1 MSLLEKSG
9 ITRKSIY
16 FKINLVL
23 IVISI
28 ISVFAI
34 DFISYS
40 SGSKAIQKVTFDHLT
55 SLREAQKRTIQDYFS
70 HIRHQI
76 QTFSEDYMIQEALK
90 EFTQAYNELD
100 DVAETFSYGEL
111 QYMEES
117 VKNYYNNEFLPRLNP
132 NLEKARSVENY
143 HVSDPVI
150 NILQYHYIV
159 DNPNATGKKHLLD
172 NTRDGSI
179 YSQVHA
185 KYHPVI
191 KNYLQKFNYYD
202 IFLIDEASGNIVYSV
217 FKEVDFATSLISGPY
232 RNTNFAKAF
241 DIANQAE
248 GRDFVIMVDFD
259 FYHPSY
265 AAPASFIASPIFD
278 GEERLGV
285 LIFQIPIDEINGIL
299 TGDEQWQNYGMGK
312 TGESYLIGEDYSMRS
327 TTRRLLEN
335 PSAYFATLKALDY
348 HENTIA
354 AIKQLNTPILLQ
366 HVRSDAARNA
376 LTGHSGQK
384 VVQGPGGEPV
394 LSSYAPLNITDV
406 NWAILSEIDNKEIM
420 EPINKLGWLV
430 FFTSLLIIALSLLGG
445 VKYSRV
451 LSGRIIRVYD
461 ALKTM
466 AKGEVI
472 EKVNPMHPDEI
483 GLTINEL
490 NNLNQR
496 LNDASQFALAIGKGN
511 FDSDFSPYGITDKL
525 GTSLYQTRESLL
537 ESRKEEEKRM
547 AEDKKRNWTTAGIA
561 KFSEILRQ
569 NHGNINELAYQVASN
584 IVDYI
589 NAVQAAVY
597 ILSREDDQKEFLEFA
612 AAFAHNRRK
621 YQNKRIEIGEGL
633 TGSVVQEGKYRY
645 LKEIPENYFEISS
658 GLGSMKPYSL
668 LVMPLKSDDA
678 IVGVLEIAL
687 LRELETYE
695 IDFIQGIS
703 ETIASTVV
711 VVKINAQTNQL
722 LKESKERELQ
732 MAQQEE
738 EVRQNMEE
746 MAATQE
752 ELQRVKKE
760 EEERHQEM
768 LQSMK
773 GNQKM
778 LIRVLD
784 EVPEKVF
791 LKDKSG
797 KIILANQAVA
807 DVYSKK
813 VEEVIGTTDFDNHD
827 FKDAQEYRAKEEYI
841 MENGAE
847 TFLQTESIT
856 GELRYLKTIK
866 KPFYIDSL
874 KETGL
879 LGIQMDVTETKELE
893 NSEKRINELE
903 KLVTKLQKKK

>member
-23 IVISI
+23 IVITI
-28 ISVFAI
+28 ISVVAI
-34 DFISYS
+34 GLISYS
-40 SGSKAIQKVTFDHLT
+40 SGSKAIKKVTFDHLT
-55 SLREAQKRTIQDYFS
+55 SLREAQKRTLQDYFT
-70 HIRHQI
+70 HIRNQI
-76 QTFSEDYMIQEALK
+76 QTFSEDYMVREAMK
-90 EFTQAYNELD
+90 EFTLAYNELD
-100 DVAETFSYGEL
+100 DVAETYSYGEL

-117 VKNYYNNEFLPRLNP
+117 VKNYYTNEYLSRLNP
-132 NLEKARSVENY
+132 NLEKERSVENY

-159 DNPNATGKKHLLD
+159 DNPNPTGEKHLLY
-172 NTRDGSI
+172 NARDGST
-179 YSQVHA
+179 YSKIHE

-217 FKEVDFATSLISGPY
+217 FKEVDYATSLISGPY

-248 GRDFVIMVDFD
+248 GHDFVIMVDFD

-299 TGDEQWQNYGMGK
+299 TGDGKWQNYGMGK
-312 TGESYLIGEDYSMRS
+312 SGESYLIGEDYTMRS

-335 PSAYFATLKALDY
+335 PTAYFATLKAMDY
-348 HENTIA
+348 NENTIA

-366 HVRSDAARNA
+366 QVRSEAARSA
-376 LTGHSGQK
+376 LTGHSGQE

-406 NWAILSEIDNKEIM
+406 NWAILSEIDNDEIM
-420 EPINKLGWLV
+420 EPVNKLGWLV

-445 VKYSRV
+445 IRYSRV
-451 LSGRIIRVYD
+451 LSGRIIKVYD

-483 GLTINEL
+483 GLTVNEL

-511 FDSDFSPYGITDKL
+511 FDSDFSPYGIKDKL
-525 GTSLYQTRESLL
+525 GTSLYQTRESLI

-547 AEDKKRNWTTAGIA
+547 AEEKKRNWTTAGIA
-561 KFSEILRQ
+561 KFSDILRQ
-569 NHGNINELAYQVASN
+569 NHENINELAYQVSSN
-584 IVDYI
+584 VVSYLD
-589 NAVQAAVY
+589 AVQSAIY
-597 ILSREDDQKEFLEFA
+597 ILNAENEDNKYLEFA
-612 AAFAHNRRK
+612 AAFAHDRRK
-621 YQNKRIEIGEGL
+621 FMQKRIEIGEGL
-633 TGSVVQEGKYRY
+633 AGSVVKEGKYTY
-645 LKEIPENYFEISS
+645 LKEIPEDYFEINS

-668 LVMPLKSDDA
+668 LVMPLKNEDE
-678 IVGVLEIAL
+678 IVGVLEIASL
-687 LRELETYE
+687 KAFDDYE
-695 IDFIQGIS
+695 IEFVQTIS
-703 ETIASTVV
+703 ETIASTLVV
-711 VVKINAQTNQL
+711 VRINAQTNQL
-722 LKESKERELQ
+722 LKESKEKELQ

-746 MAATQE
+746 MSATQE
-752 ELQRVKKE
+752 ELERVKKE
-760 EEERHQEM
+760 EVEKHQEM
-768 LQSMK
+768 LQSVK
-773 GNQKM
+773 ENQKM

-791 LKDKSG
+791 LKDKNG
-797 KIILANQAVA
+797 KIIVANQAVA
-807 DVYSKK
+807 DVYGKT
-813 VEEVIGTTDFDNHD
+813 VDELIGTSDFDHHEL
-827 FKDAQEYRAKEEYI
+827 KEAQEYRAKEQFI

-847 TFLQTESIT
+847 TYIQTEKLT
-856 GELRYLKTIK
+856 GEIKYLKTTK
-866 KPFYIDSL
+866 MPFYIDHL

-879 LGIQMDVTETKELE
+879 LGIQMDVTGQKELE
-893 NSEKRINELE
+893 KSEDRIKELE
-903 KLVTKLQKKK
+903 LIIEQLQKKK

>member
-28 ISVFAI
+28 ISVVAI
-34 DFISYS
+34 GFISYR

-55 SLREAQKRTIQDYFS
+55 SLREAQKRTIQDYFT
-70 HIRHQI
+70 HIRHQM

-117 VKNYYNNEFLPRLNP
+117 VRNYYKNEFLPRLNP

-159 DNPNATGKKHLLD
+159 DNQNATGKKHLLD
-172 NTRDGSI
+172 NTRDGST

-191 KNYLQKFNYYD
+191 KNYLQKFSYYD

-241 DIANQAE
+241 DIANKAE

-265 AAPASFIASPIFD
+265 AAPASFIASPIFN
-278 GEERLGV
+278 GEERIGV

-299 TGDEQWQNYGMGK
+299 TGGEQWQNYGMGK

-335 PSAYFATLKALDY
+335 PSDYFATLKALDY
-348 HENTIA
+348 HENTIT

-376 LTGHSGQK
+376 ITGHSGQK

-406 NWAILSEIDNKEIM
+406 NWAILSEIDNEEIM

-430 FFTSLLIIALSLLGG
+430 FFTSLLIIAITLLGG

-451 LSGRIIRVYD
+451 LSGRIIKVYD

-496 LNDASQFALAIGKGN
+496 LKDSSEFALAIGKGN
-511 FDSDFSPYGITDKL
+511 FESDFSPYSLNDKL
-525 GTSLYQTRESLL
+525 GTSLYQTRESLI
-537 ESRKEEEKRM
+537 ESKKEEEKRI
-547 AEDKKRNWTTAGIA
+547 AEDKKRNWTTTGIA
-561 KFSEILRQ
+561 KFSDILRQ

-584 IVDYI
+584 IASYLDG
-589 NAVQAAVY
+589 VQAAVY
-597 ILSREDDQKEFLEFA
+597 ILTKENENEEYLEFA
-612 AAFAHNRRK
+612 AAFAHDRRK
-621 YQNKRIEIGEGL
+621 YMQKRIEIGEGL
-633 TGSVVQEGKYRY
+633 AGSVVKEGKYTY
-645 LKEIPENYFEISS
+645 LKEIPDDYFEINS
-658 GLGSMKPYSL
+658 GLGSMKPHSL
-668 LVMPLKSDDA
+668 LVMPLKNEDE
-678 IVGVLEIAL
+678 IVGVLEIASL
-687 LRELETYE
+687 KAFEDFE
-695 IDFIQGIS
+695 IEFVQTIS
-703 ETIASTVV
+703 ETIASTIVV
-711 VVKINAQTNQL
+711 VRINAQTNLL
-722 LKESKERELQ
+722 LKESKDKELQ

-752 ELQRVKKE
+752 ELERIKKE
-760 EEERHQEM
+760 EEIKTSEAV
-768 LQSMK
+768 K
-773 GNQKM
+773 TIKNNQKM
-778 LIRVLD
+778 LIRVMD
-784 EVPEKVF
+784 EVPEKIF

-807 DVYSKK
+807 NVYNKT
-813 VEEVIGTTDFDNHD
+813 VDELIGSTDFDNHD
-827 FKDAQEYRAKEEYI
+827 IKDAKEYRAKEEFI

-847 TFLQTESIT
+847 TFLQTEDIT
-856 GELRYLKTIK
+856 GELRHMKTIK
-866 KPFYIDSL
+866 MPFFIDHL
-874 KETGL
+874 NETGL
-879 LGIQMDVTETKELE
+879 LGIQLDVTSEKELE
-893 NSEKRINELE
+893 KSEERIKELE
-903 KLVTKLQKKK
+903 EMVAKLQKK